1 MPPTVTAARADVKR
15 ETATGYATLR
25 LMAEP
30 TETAP
35 AAPPAPRRLVRGL
48 LGGVRLAYLPVLV
61 TYFCYGASGV
71 TAIALLY
78 FQKDVLGITPAEA
91 AGIAFWVALPWSTK
105 MVAGVASDVHPILGS
120 RRFAYLLLGALLTLV
135 GYAWLATTASTK
147 GSYLAA
153 LVISAVGFM
162 VQDVVADA
170 LSVEVARSEEE
181 MKQIQALGRM
191 SLLAG
196 TISVGYLS
204 GWLAGAIGA
213 RAVFATA
220 LILPL
225 LVVMAAWLIP
235 REPARPAA
243 SADAPNPL
251 GGGNS
256 RLVVAGGLAY
266 AALGILL
273 EALSVPFGQEI
284 ILVVSGTIITLLLRR
299 VGISRAVA
307 VAAFAIF
314 CFRAVPGAGQGFN
327 YWAIDHLGFDQEFL
341 GLLAQVSSMLSLVG
355 LIVFRKPITHRPV
368 SDTLF
373 WVTIAGA
380 VLYLPT
386 IGLFYEAYRWLGLS
400 PRTFAFIDTTISAP
414 LGQLSMV
421 PMLALIARTAPRGA
435 EATMFA
441 IMASLMNLALSASEL
456 GTRYLNVA
464 FGVTQQDYS
473 GLGHLLIAV
482 GLIGL
487 LPLLALPLLRR
498 EEATSLA
505 AAPAAGAP
513 ARPA

>member
-1 MPPTVTAARADVKR
+1 MAPTVAVSRRRVKGR
-15 ETATGYATLR
+15 PPRGYATLDDM
-25 LMAEP
+25 LDS
-30 TETAP
+30 TETASS
-35 AAPPAPRRLVRGL
+35 AAPGRPALVRGL
-48 LGGVRLAYLPVLV
+48 LGSVRLAYLPVLV
-61 TYFCYGASGV
+61 TYFCYGASGI

-147 GSYLAA
+147 GTYLAA
-153 LVISAVGFM
+153 LVISAVGLM

-181 MKQIQALGRM
+181 IKQIQTLGRM
-191 SLLAG
+191 ALLVG

-204 GWLAGAIGA
+204 GWLAGAVGA
-213 RAVFATA
+213 RTVFAIA

-225 LVVMAAWLIP
+225 MVAVAAWFIP
-235 REPARPAA
+235 REPARLPA

-251 GGGNS
+251 GAANS
-256 RLVVAGGLAY
+256 RLVVLGGLAY

-273 EALSVPFGQEI
+273 EALTVPFGQEI
-284 ILVVSGTIITLLLRR
+284 ILVVSGTIIMLLLRR

-341 GLLAQVSSMLSLVG
+341 GILAQVSSVLSLAG
-355 LIVFRKPITHRPV
+355 LIVFRRPITHRPV
-368 SDTLF
+368 SYTLF

-386 IGLFYEAYRWLGLS
+386 IGLFYGVNEWFGLS

-456 GTRYLNVA
+456 GTRYLNVV

-482 GLIGL
+482 GVIGL
-487 LPLLALPLLRR
+487 LPLLALPPLRR
-498 EEATSLA
+498 EEAGP
-505 AAPAAGAP
+505 AAPGPAP